1 MVFVKE
7 HAPKDAIRRVGP
19 PVMEDVLVVQCQGV
33 AMHVENHVRA
43 AVLIVVEIHVVRIV
57 QIKLHTNIV
66 TRKTVQ
72 LQTQKVSLHRV
83 KTVVLDLAVFIVLG
97 TARILVIK
105 CVMICVQKTV
115 QENVALPAL
124 LIVQQPVELHV

>member
-19 PVMEDVLVVQCQGV
+19 TVMEDVLVVQWQGV

-66 TRKTVQ
+66 TRKTAQ

-105 CVMICVQKTV
+105 RVMICVQQVV